1 MHFVLFLV
9 RHSYLSLSFELLI
22 CFFVSFF
29 IVLHGFFLVC
39 LLLLFFF
46 VRVVLKNTS
55 CDVCLFA
62 QILCRS

>member
-22 CFFVSFF
+22 CCFVCLFF
-29 IVLHGFFLVC
+29 IVLHVC

-46 VRVVLKNTS
+46 VCVVLKNTS